1 MKRRDDLRE
10 RLERLTPY
18 DGLEHT
24 HKTRMLALVC
34 EAADPF
40 DRAHYLPGHVTASA
54 FVVDRARAEVLL
66 ILHGKLERWLQPGG
80 HVDPEDASVLE
91 AARREVREETGL
103 DVASGGGELLDVD
116 IHVIPAHN
124 EQPAH
129 EHFDVRFV
137 FERGAGVAR
146 AGSDAQNVRW
156 VPIAQLLS
164 SAGEHPELPSDES
177 VLRAL
182 RKLRARWT

>member
-1 MKRRDDLRE
+1 MNRRDHLRDLLE
-10 RLERLTPY
+10 RLEAQ
-18 DGLEHT
+18 DALERT
-24 HKTRMLALVC
+24 HKARTLSLVC

-40 DRAHYLPGHVTASA
+40 DRGHYVPGHITASA

-80 HVDPEDASVLE
+80 HVDPEDGSVL
-91 AARREVREETGL
+91 AAVQREVLEETGL
-103 DVASGGGELLDVD
+103 NVAADGCELLDVD
-116 IHVIPAHN
+116 VHEIPARKD
-124 EQPAH
+124 QPAH

-137 FERGAGVAR
+137 FERGPGVAR

-156 VPIAQLLS
+156 VPIAQLLGGG
-164 SAGEHPELPSDES
+164 APARELPSDES

-182 RKLRARWT
+182 RKLRARWA

>member
-1 MKRRDDLRE
+1 MDRRNQLRE
-10 RLERLTPY
+10 LLERLQPQ
-18 DGLEHT
+18 DRLEHS
-24 HKTRMLALVC
+24 HKARTLGLVC
-34 EAADPF
+34 DARDPF
-40 DRAHYLPGHVTASA
+40 DRANYAPGHITASA

-80 HVDPEDASVLE
+80 HIDPEDSSVL
-91 AARREVREETGL
+91 AAAEREVREETGL
-103 DVASGGGELLDVD
+103 VLAADGCELLDVD
-116 IHVIPAHN
+116 VHEIPARK

-137 FERGAGVAR
+137 FARGQGEAR
-146 AGSDAQNVRW
+146 AGSDARKVRW

-164 SAGEHPELPSDES
+164 GSGAQADLPSDES

-182 RKLRARWT
+182 RKLQARWA